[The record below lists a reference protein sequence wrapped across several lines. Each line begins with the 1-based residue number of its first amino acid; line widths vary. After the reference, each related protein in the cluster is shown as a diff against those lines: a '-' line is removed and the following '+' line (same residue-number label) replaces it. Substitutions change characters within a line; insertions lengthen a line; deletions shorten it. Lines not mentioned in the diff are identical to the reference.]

1 MKLQVVSDLHL
12 EFHYRD
18 IPNAGA
24 DILILAGDIL
34 TAAALMATPQ
44 SPNYA
49 KREDYIR
56 FLSDV
61 STRFAHVIYV
71 MGNHEH
77 YKYLFNDT
85 YKDLKLYLPANVHLL
100 NNEHID
106 LEGFKFLGTT
116 LWTDLSNPIS
126 EMRAEGCMND
136 YHIVRHRT
144 GNNYHKLRAYT
155 TTQEHNKAVNFLR
168 NSITSKSI
176 VITHHGP
183 SYLSVSE
190 KYKGDPL
197 NDAYVTDLSELIL
210 DTEPLAWFHGHVHC
224 SNDYRIGNTRVI
236 TNPGGYGNENPDF
249 DPKKVFEF

>member
-1 MKLQVVSDLHL
+1 MKLQAVSDLHL

-24 DILILAGDIL
+24 DVLILAGDIM
-34 TAAALMATPQ
+34 TAAALAATPQ
-44 SPNYA
+44 SPLYS
-49 KREDYIR
+49 KREEYLK
-56 FLSDV
+56 FLKDV
-61 STRFAHVIYV
+61 SSRFAHVVYV

-85 YKDLKLYLPANVHLL
+85 YNTLKFYLPTNVHLL
-100 NNEHID
+100 NNEYID
-106 LEGFKFLGTT
+106 LDGYRFIGTT
-116 LWTDLSNPIS
+116 LWTDLGNPIS

-136 YHIVRHRT
+136 YRIITYHN
-144 GNNYHKLRAYT
+144 GANYHKLRASIT
-155 TTQEHNKAVNFLR
+155 TKEHKKAVEFIR
-168 NSITSKSI
+168 KSATDNTI
-176 VITHHGP
+176 VVTHHGP
-183 SYLSVSE
+183 SYLSISE